1 MRFLTRS
8 LLGLFLAA
16 LSVSALVYAGATLV
30 GAIQSRAENAAGAR
44 GDARER
50 VFTVRAVTV
59 TPGEVQPTLAAFGE
73 VRSQRTLELRAPVGG
88 RIIELGEG
96 VEDGAEVAEGQML
109 FRVDPADAEAALAIA
124 QSDLARAEAELRD
137 AERALAL
144 AAEDVAAAEAQFDL
158 RNRALERRE
167 GLAERGVATEAALEE
182 AELALASARQAVV
195 GRKQAQA
202 SAEARADQARTAL
215 ERQKITVSEAE
226 RRLADTTVR
235 AGISGTLADV
245 ALVEGRLV
253 NTSEQLARIID
264 PDALEVSVRVSTAQY
279 LRLLDDDGR
288 LRDAGA
294 QVALEVAGYEISSPG
309 RLVRASATV
318 ASGQSGR
325 EVFVELA
332 NPRGFRPGD
341 FVTVRLSEPALDA
354 VALLPA
360 SAITT
365 GGEVLVIG
373 EDNRL
378 SARPANVLRRQ
389 GDDVIIEAGDLAG
402 LEIVRE
408 TGPMLG
414 AGILVRPLRQ
424 NAQGQLEAEAEEM
437 VALDPERRARLIAQV
452 EGNTRMPEQVRA
464 RLITQLSQDSVPA
477 QTVERLES
485 GGGAR
490 QGG

>member
-16 LSVSALVYAGATLV
+16 VSVSALVYAGATLV
-30 GAIQSRAENAAGAR
+30 GAIQSRAEEAG
-44 GDARER
+44 GSGGEARER

-59 TPGEVQPTLAAFGE
+59 TPGQVEPVLSAFGE

-96 VEDGAEVAEGQML
+96 VEDGAEVTAGQVL

-124 QSDLARAEAELRD
+124 QSDLARAEAELRE
-137 AERALAL
+137 AERALTL
-144 AAEDVAAAEAQFDL
+144 AAEDVAATQAQFDL
-158 RNRALERRE
+158 RARALERRV
-167 GLAERGVATEAALEE
+167 GLTERGVATEAALEE
-182 AELALASARQAVV
+182 SELAVASARQALV

-202 SAEARADQARTAL
+202 SAEARADQAATAL
-215 ERQKITVSEAE
+215 DRQKITVSEAA

-279 LRLLDDDGR
+279 LRLIDENGR

-318 ASGQSGR
+318 ATGQSGR

-341 FVTVRLSEPALDA
+341 FVTVRLSEPALER

-360 SAITT
+360 SAITA

-378 SARPANVLRRQ
+378 SAQPANVLRRQ
-389 GDDVIIEAGDLAG
+389 GDDVIVEAGTLAET
-402 LEIVRE
+402 EIVRE
-408 TGPMLG
+408 VGPMLG

-424 NAQGQLEAEAEEM
+424 NAEGQLQPDEPEM
-437 VALDPERRARLIAQV
+437 VMLDPERRARLIAQV

-477 QTVERLES
+477 QTLERLEN
-485 GGGAR
+485 GGGPR

>member
-16 LSVSALVYAGATLV
+16 VSVSALVYAGATLV
-30 GAIQSRAENAAGAR
+30 SAIQSRAENAGGR
-44 GDARER
+44 GGEARER
-50 VFTVRAVTV
+50 VFTVRALTAS
-59 TPGEVQPTLAAFGE
+59 PGRVQPVLSAFGE

-88 RIIELGEG
+88 RIIELGAG
-96 VEDGAEVAEGQML
+96 VEDGAEVTAGQVL

-124 QSDLARAEAELRD
+124 NSDLARAKAELRE
-137 AERALAL
+137 AERALTL

-158 RNRALERRE
+158 RARAFERRV
-167 GLAERGVATEAALEE
+167 GLTERGVTTEAALED
-182 AELALASARQAVV
+182 AELAKVSARQALV

-202 SAEARADQARTAL
+202 SAVARADQAQTAL
-215 ERQKITVSEAE
+215 ERQKITVAEAE

-264 PDALEVSVRVSTAQY
+264 PAALELSVRVSTAQY
-279 LRLLDDDGR
+279 LRLLDADGR

-294 QVALEVAGYEISSPG
+294 QVALEVAGFEISSPG

-318 ASGQSGR
+318 AAGQSGR

-354 VALLPA
+354 VALLPD
-360 SAITT
+360 SAITV
-365 GGEVLVIG
+365 GGEVLTIG
-373 EDNRL
+373 ADNRL
-378 SARPANVLRRQ
+378 DAQPVKVLRRQ
-389 GDDVIIEAGDLAG
+389 GDNVIIEAQALAG
-402 LEIVRE
+402 VEIVRDV
-408 TGPMLG
+408 GPMLG

-424 NAQGQLEAEAEEM
+424 NAEGQLQADTPEM
-437 VALDPERRARLIAQV
+437 VTLDPERRAKLIAQV
-452 EGNTRMPEQVRA
+452 EGNKGMPEQVRA

-477 QTVERLES
+477 QTLERLES
-485 GGGAR
+485 GADRRGG
-490 QGG
+490 

>member
-16 LSVSALVYAGATLV
+16 VSVSGLVYAGATLV
-30 GAIQSRAENAAGAR
+30 SAIQSRAENANGPR
-44 GDARER
+44 GEARER
-50 VFTVRAVTV
+50 VFTVQALPVTIGQV
-59 TPGEVQPTLAAFGE
+59 EPVLSAFGE

-88 RIIELGEG
+88 RIIELGSG
-96 VEDGAEVAEGQML
+96 VEDGAEVSAGQVL
-109 FRVDPADAEAALAIA
+109 FRVDPADAEAALALA
-124 QSDLARAEAELRD
+124 QSDLTRAEAELRE
-137 AERALAL
+137 AERALTL

-158 RNRALERRE
+158 RARALDRRV
-167 GLAERGVATEAALEE
+167 GLTERGVTTEAALEE
-182 AELALASARQAVV
+182 AELAVASARQAVV

-215 ERQKITVSEAE
+215 ERQNITVAEAE

-235 AGISGTLADV
+235 AGISGSLADV

-264 PDALEVSVRVSTAQY
+264 PSSLEVSVRVSTAQY
-279 LRLLDDDGR
+279 LRLIDDNGR

-294 QVALEVAGYEISSPG
+294 EVALEVAGYEIASPG

-318 ASGQSGR
+318 ATGQSGR

-341 FVTVRLSEPALDA
+341 FVTVRLSELALDD

-360 SAITT
+360 SAITV

-373 EDNRL
+373 EDDRL

-389 GDDVIIEAGDLAG
+389 GDDVIVEAGALAG

-408 TGPMLG
+408 VGPMLG

-424 NAQGQLEAEAEEM
+424 DADGQVQAEAPEM
-437 VALDPERRARLIAQV
+437 VMLDPERRARLIAQV
-452 EGNTRMPEQVRA
+452 EGNTGMPEPVRA
-464 RLITQLSQDSVPA
+464 RLIAQLSQDSIPA
-477 QTVERLES
+477 STLERLED
-485 GGGAR
+485 GAAPR

>member
-16 LSVSALVYAGATLV
+16 VSVSALVYAGATLV
-30 GAIQSRAENAAGAR
+30 GAIQSRAEETGGR
-44 GDARER
+44 GGEARER

-59 TPGEVQPTLAAFGE
+59 TPGQVEPVLSAFGE
-73 VRSQRTLELRAPVGG
+73 VRSQRMLELRAPVGG
-88 RIIELGEG
+88 QIIELGEG
-96 VEDGAEVAEGQML
+96 VEDGAEVTTGQVL

-124 QSDLARAEAELRD
+124 QSDLARAEAELRE
-137 AERALAL
+137 AELALTL
-144 AAEDVAAAEAQFDL
+144 AAEDVAATQAQFDL
-158 RNRALERRE
+158 RARALERRV
-167 GLAERGVATEAALEE
+167 GLTERGVATEAALEE
-182 AELALASARQAVV
+182 SELAVASARQALV

-202 SAEARADQARTAL
+202 SAEARADQAATAL
-215 ERQKITVSEAE
+215 DRQKITVSEAA

-264 PDALEVSVRVSTAQY
+264 PAALEVSVRVSTAQY
-279 LRLLDDDGR
+279 LRLIDENGR

-318 ASGQSGR
+318 ATGQSGR

-341 FVTVRLSEPALDA
+341 FVTVRLSEPALER

-360 SAITT
+360 SAITV

-373 EDNRL
+373 DDDRL
-378 SARPANVLRRQ
+378 RAQPATVLRRQ
-389 GDDVIIEAGDLAG
+389 GDDVIVEASTLAG
-402 LEIVRE
+402 SEIVRE
-408 TGPMLG
+408 VGPMLG

-424 NAQGQLEAEAEEM
+424 NAEGQLQPDEPEM
-437 VALDPERRARLIAQV
+437 VMLDPERRARLIAQV

-477 QTVERLES
+477 QTLERLEN
-485 GGGAR
+485 GGGPR